1 MFKLL
6 AKQRQIL
13 TLILDIIVYVFAAA
27 ISVLIRSQSIFDL
40 DSARV
45 VILNSNFVIMVCI
58 FVMAMYISGL
68 YNLYGITTKSKN
80 ANLIIT
86 STFVTLISGLLLYY
100 LFPSDISPKV
110 ILVIHFFIST
120 LLLIICRSLI
130 FRIFKVRKS
139 NALLIGSGTE
149 FDELREYV
157 NLNNFSYKFIDH
169 ITLTPEMFRAHNVAE
184 ALHNSLKENKVNI
197 IVADVNNDAVKE
209 LLPYMYAVARE
220 GIRLYDMKQVYA
232 STMQK
237 MPLSAVGYFW
247 LFENVSLDMK
257 LYELLKRAI
266 DIIVSLPLAVLWI
279 VIHPFV
285 SFLIKREDGGEVFIV
300 QERIGKLGK
309 LIKMR
314 KYRTMSR
321 SDNGVWLKDSGNTN
335 KVTKIGYYLRKS
347 RIDELPQLTAILK
360 GDVSLIGPRPDMI
373 EFYNRLVGELPY
385 YSIRYSVA
393 PGMSG
398 WAQVMQDKPPQSIE
412 ETIVRLQYDLYYIKN
427 RSLFLD
433 IIIGLK
439 TVRTL
444 LSRSGM

>member
-13 TLILDIIVYVFAAA
+13 TLVLDVFVYTLSAG
-27 ISVLIRSQSIFDL
+27 ISVLLRGQDL
-40 DSARV
+40 TDFEIAKV
-45 VILNSNFVIMVCI
+45 VVLNTNFIIMVCI
-58 FVMAMYISGL
+58 FVISMYISGL
-68 YNLYGITTKSKN
+68 YNLYSITTKSKTIS
-80 ANLIIT
+80 LIIT
-86 STFVTLISGLLLYY
+86 STFIPLISGLLLYY
-100 LFPSDISPKV
+100 LFPSYISPKV
-110 ILVIHFFIST
+110 ILVIHFILSA
-120 LLLIICRSLI
+120 LLLIIHR
-130 FRIFKVRKS
+130 FAVVKVFKVRKS
-139 NALLIGSGTE
+139 NALLIGSGVE

-157 NLNNFSYKFIDH
+157 NSNNFSYKFIDH

-184 ALHNSLKENKVNI
+184 ALHDSLKENKVNI

-209 LLPYMYAVARE
+209 LLPYMYTVARE
-220 GIRLYDMKQVYA
+220 GIRLYDMKQVYT

-247 LFENVSLDMK
+247 LFENVSFDMRI
-257 LYELLKRAI
+257 YEILKRSV
-266 DIIVSLPLAVLWI
+266 DIVVSLPLSLLWV
-279 VIHPFV
+279 VIHPVV
-285 SFLIKREDGGEVFIV
+285 SYLIKKEDGGEVFIT
-300 QERIGKLGK
+300 QDRIGKLGK

-321 SDNGVWLKDSGNTN
+321 SDSGVWLKDDNNTN
-335 KVTKIGYYLRKS
+335 KVTSIGYYLRKS

-373 EFYNRLVGELPY
+373 EFYNRLVKEIPY

-398 WAQVMQDKPPQSIE
+398 WAQVMQDKPPQSVE
-412 ETIVRLQYDLYYIKN
+412 ETITRLQYDLYYIKN
-427 RSLFLD
+427 RSFLLD

-439 TVRTL
+439 TIKTL